1 MAFSKSCW
9 KVSHVQDNQGF
20 IKSTYLKGVS
30 QGWSKK
36 RRSLKITTY
45 VYKQVT
51 LYEAKAKIPTWNS
64 TSQVDGKKTS
74 YQNQLTKIEWE
85 RGGLYRRHKYK
96 GGGGWQATHN
106 P

>member
-1 MAFSKSCW
+1 M
-9 KVSHVQDNQGF
+9 
-20 IKSTYLKGVS
+20 S

-96 GGGGWQATHN
+96 GGGGDKLPTTHN
-106 P
+106 PVGSLLRKSHNSDIKAGKPCHP